1 MEPITGPITAP
12 PAPQQ
17 TSGSDD
23 IFSSESFLQ
32 LLAAQI
38 RGQNPIEPLSDTEF
52 VAQMAQFSQL
62 EQTTA
67 MRERMD
73 EIALG
78 GRIADGAALLG
89 RTVDY
94 RVAESGATL
103 TGVVE
108 SLTIGLG
115 GQTTLVV
122 DGVSVPLD
130 AVAVVRQ

>member
-1 MEPITGPITAP
+1 MEAITGPLPSAP
-12 PAPQQ
+12 SPQVNNQ
-17 TSGSDD
+17 SGD
-23 IFSSESFLQ
+23 IFSSESFLS

-94 RVAESGATL
+94 RLGDGTPL
-103 TGVVE
+103 TGTVE
-108 SLTIGLG
+108 RLTIGVDG
-115 GQTTLVV
+115 STTLIV
-122 DGVSVPLD
+122 DGIDVPLD
-130 AVAVVRQ
+130 HIAAVR